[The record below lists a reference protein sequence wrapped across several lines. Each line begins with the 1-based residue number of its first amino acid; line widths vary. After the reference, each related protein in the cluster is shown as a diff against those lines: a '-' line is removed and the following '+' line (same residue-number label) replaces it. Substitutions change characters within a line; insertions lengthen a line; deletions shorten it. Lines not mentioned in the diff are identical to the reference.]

1 LEALRK
7 TQKKVCSRAMVVAI
21 VAGLVLIIIGY
32 KPIAKGLILGTLF
45 SVVNFVLMGE
55 TLPWRLNPSR
65 KRATVISMLFILLRY
80 ALLGIP
86 IVVAVKFSEYNLPAV
101 VVGLFLVQIVLLGE
115 HITKLATSSFRKQG

>member
-1 LEALRK
+1 LEALRQ

-21 VAGLVLIIIGY
+21 IAGVALIIIGY

-45 SVVNFVLMGE
+45 SVINFVLMGE
-55 TLPWRLNPSR
+55 TLPWRLSAST
-65 KRATVISMLFILLRY
+65 KKATVISMLSIMLRY

-86 IVVAVKFSEYNLPAV
+86 IVVGVKSSEFNLPAV
-101 VVGLFLVQIVLLGE
+101 VIGLFLVQIVLLGE